1 MIISIVK
8 ETDSEKGLWGHM
20 QACWQN
26 NLETSGTLE
35 RWKNFAYDVKGCEMI
50 ENILRN
56 AKWIQLKWKTWLC
69 MALFV
74 CGQIMCQFMENV
86 EMICHIKPSLCHS
99 NEVHSF
105 CLFLLL
111 PPHGQSKFKHLVQVR
126 DARYWIFADIR
137 YADIFSAH
145 FGRYRYRYISFCL
158 ETTPSLSCA
167 EIISKIFLILVSF

>member
-20 QACWQN
+20 QAYWQN

-35 RWKNFAYDVKGCEMI
+35 RWKNFAYDVKGCKMI

-56 AKWIQLKWKTWLC
+56 TKWIQLKWKTWLC

-111 PPHGQSKFKHLVQVR
+111 SPRGQYKFKHIVQVYSKYTVVVER
-126 DARYWIFADIR
+126 FITKVFLK
-137 YADIFSAH
+137 IFS
-145 FGRYRYRYISFCL
+145 SFRFILFLNIYLL
-158 ETTPSLSCA
+158 EL
-167 EIISKIFLILVSF
+167 FYF